1 LLRPGEQVR
10 VGFIREG
17 RQQTVTATLGELST
31 ATVAAAEEPE
41 ESSGGFAE
49 LAPSFEG
56 ADIVENEPGKGVA
69 GLLVARVIAGSPA
82 SQQGLRQGDVIT
94 NINRVPVRTL
104 ADATAVIKSASSIV
118 LYVRRGNRSQLILM
132 R

>member
-1 LLRPGEQVR
+1 M
-10 VGFIREG
+10 
-17 RQQTVTATLGELST
+17 
-31 ATVAAAEEPE
+31 
-41 ESSGGFAE
+41 
-49 LAPSFEG
+49 
-56 ADIVENEPGKGVA
+56 ENEPGKGVA